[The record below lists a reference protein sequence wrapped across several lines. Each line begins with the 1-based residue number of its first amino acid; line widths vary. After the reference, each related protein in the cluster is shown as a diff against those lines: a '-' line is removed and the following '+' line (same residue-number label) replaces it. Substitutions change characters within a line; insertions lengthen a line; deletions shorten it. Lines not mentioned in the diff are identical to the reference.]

1 MANFADSIEP
11 VQDLGG
17 AISFPIQYA
26 PEEAG
31 QVFVEGTPVMI
42 LSTGVG
48 AADGG
53 VAVWDG
59 TSLARPGGIAG
70 FAIQNANNLGT
81 TGAGLPQPFSPVLG
95 PGSVIGNYAANS
107 NQALAVITPPMVP
120 FSDGSLGFY
129 IALPTTRFIGKLG
142 TSATVTPSATSFAQV
157 GLIFGLTKDTGN
169 NFWYVDINKTAGSAA
184 VKIEALSPLEP
195 VGTVGG
201 HVIFTILPAVGQIT
215 A

>member
-1 MANFADSIEP
+1 MANFADAIEP
-11 VQDLGG
+11 TQDLGG
-17 AISFPIQYA
+17 AISFPEGYG

-31 QVFVEGTPVMI
+31 QTFVEGTPVMI
-42 LSTGVG
+42 ASTGIG
-48 AADGG
+48 PADGG
-53 VAVWDG
+53 VQAWDG
-59 TSLARPGGIAG
+59 TTLTRGIAG
-70 FAIQNANNLGT
+70 FSAEAAANLGT
-81 TGAGLPQPFSPVLG
+81 TGAGAPQPFSPVLG
-95 PGSVIGNYAANS
+95 LGSVIGNYAANA
-107 NQALAVITPPMVP
+107 NQPLAVITPPMVP
-120 FSDGSLGFY
+120 TSDGFLRFN

-157 GLIFGLTKDTGN
+157 GLIFGLTKDSGN
-169 NFWYVDINKTAGSAA
+169 AFWYVDINKTGANAA

>member
-1 MANFADSIEP
+1 MSNFADAIEP
-11 VQDLGG
+11 SLDLGG
-17 AISFPIQYA
+17 AISFPIAYN

-31 QVFVEGTPVMI
+31 QTFVEGTPVMV

-59 TSLARPGGIAG
+59 TSLAPPGGIAG
-70 FAIQNANNLGT
+70 IAISNANNLGS
-81 TGAGLPQPFSPVLG
+81 TGAGQSQPYSPVLG
-95 PGSVIGNYAANS
+95 PGSNIGSYAANS

-120 FSDGSLGFY
+120 FTDGTIGYY
-129 IALPTTRFIGKLG
+129 IAAPTTRFIGKLG
-142 TSATVTPSATSFAQV
+142 TSATVTPVATSAAQV
-157 GLIFGLTKDTGN
+157 GLKFGLTKDTGN
-169 NFWYVDINKTAGSAA
+169 NFWYVDTNKTGGSAA
-184 VKIEALSPLEP
+184 VLIVGLSPLEA

-201 HVIFTILPAVGQIT
+201 HVLFVFLPAVAQIV